1 MPLGAK
7 ATATAGRVG
16 RNPTAKAI
24 GRLGLAA
31 RGVVYC
37 VVAGLAVR
45 IATGDFERADK
56 RGAVETIVRQSLG
69 RVMLVVLAI
78 GFTAYAFSCF
88 VKAAAGA
95 AEGGSPRTG
104 ASGTAARLV
113 DALKGVTYLGLVGST
128 LAVALKGDRGGQ
140 GGEAE
145 QEWTAELL
153 RHQYGQL
160 LVMLVGVALVG
171 AGFYL
176 LYRGIS
182 QSFEE
187 NLRMDEMPPW
197 ARRPM
202 SLLGTA
208 GYVARGV
215 IIGLIGVF
223 VFIAAVGFDA
233 EESVGVDGAL
243 KKVVGQPHG
252 PAMLI
257 LVALGLFCF
266 GLFSFVEARYR
277 KVHQA

>member
-1 MPLGAK
+1 VPLGAK

-31 RGVVYC
+31 RGIVYC

-78 GFTAYAFSCF
+78 GFTAYALSCF
-88 VKAAAGA
+88 VKAASGA

-113 DALKGVTYLGLVGST
+113 DALKGVIYLGLVGST

-160 LVMLVGVALVG
+160 LVTLVGVALVG
-171 AGFYL
+171 SGFYL

-243 KKVVGQPHG
+243 KKVVGQSYG

>member
-1 MPLGAK
+1 VPLGAK

-16 RNPTAKAI
+16 RNPAAKAI
-24 GRLGLAA
+24 GRLGLVA

-37 VVAGLAVR
+37 IVAGLAVR
-45 IATGDFERADK
+45 IASGEFERADK
-56 RGAVETIVRQSLG
+56 RGALETIVRQPSG

-78 GFTAYAFSCF
+78 GFTAYAASCF

-95 AEGGSPRTG
+95 AEGASPETG
-104 ASGTAARLV
+104 AGGAATRLV
-113 DALKGVTYLGLVGST
+113 DVSKGAIYLVLVGTT
-128 LAVALKGDRGGQ
+128 LAVALKDNRGGP
-140 GGEAE
+140 GDESE
-145 QEWTAELL
+145 QEWTAEVL
-153 RHQYGQL
+153 RHQWGQP
-160 LVMLVGVALVG
+160 LVALVGVALVG
-171 AGFYL
+171 TGLYL

-187 NLRMDEMPPW
+187 NLRIDEMPPW

-215 IIGLIGVF
+215 IFGLIGVF

-243 KKVVGQPHG
+243 KKLAEQSYG
-252 PAMLI
+252 PAILV

-277 KVHQA
+277 KVLQA